1 MMMIALK
8 WRLTIGLLLAGI
20 GLVSAQQADS
30 EPDTLGG
37 KRVEVDYADLLEY
50 VQRGPDLVEQRLVG
64 QVELR
69 QDSIYMYC
77 DSAYIRNETYVRA
90 MRNVIIQQGDSVTA
104 FSDSLVYD
112 SEEGLAQLFGEVVLV
127 NGQQQLFTDR
137 LDYDL
142 NTKIATYT
150 TGATL
155 FNGESQ
161 LSSKRGYYY
170 VNEKTIFFKDSVVV
184 IDPKFNLRADTLQF
198 ETETKVVTFLG
209 PTRIT
214 NDSSVIYCEAGF
226 YDTEQ
231 ERAAFWDR
239 AEFTRGDQQAAA
251 DTIRYDGQAT
261 TYTLDGNAWFNERER
276 QATADRIVYNERTE
290 ETVLIGRAQVED
302 EKQLIEAEEIR
313 YNARK
318 ESYATRG
325 RTVVSDPPNLMY
337 ADQVDFDEYSG
348 MGIASGQVI
357 WQDTSAQLSVHCDTA
372 LYRRTDG
379 YLKAYSKLPSRP
391 YLTTLIEGDSLYMAA
406 DTLVSVRTDS
416 LDSDSSRLL
425 FAYRDVRLF
434 KSDLQGLCDSLAY
447 STQDSLF
454 RMFRDPVMWSDT
466 SQFLADTLLVQL
478 GNQEIDKI
486 FLRQNALILN
496 TPEELFF
503 NEIKGRNI
511 TAHFQEGEVRKM
523 NVVGNASSK
532 YYALDEQNAYI
543 GVNTVD
549 CSEQVV
555 YFSNK
560 DVERIV
566 FLDAPKGQMSPLP
579 RPTGAVHPQWYF
591 PSRPK
596 AFAELFGPPR
606 SREPESK
613 ENETYED
620 EDRTDDQ
627 PPEAGT
633 SAVGTDRDD

>member
-1 MMMIALK
+1 M
-8 WRLTIGLLLAGI
+8 TITRTYLLLAILLLAGAPP
-20 GLVSAQQADS
+20 LLAQPQDS
-30 EPDTLGG
+30 TSRDTLAGR
-37 KRVEVDYADLLEY
+37 RVEVDYADALEY
-50 VQRGPDLVEQRLVG
+50 LQRSPELVEQRLVG

-90 MRNVIIQQGDSVTA
+90 MRNVIIQQGDSITA

-127 NGQQQLFTDR
+127 NGEQQLFTDR

-142 NTKIATYT
+142 VAKVATYT

-170 VNEKTIFFKDSVVV
+170 VDEKTIYFKDSVAVV
-184 IDPKFNLRADTLQF
+184 DPKFNLRADTLQF

-214 NDSSVIYCEAGF
+214 NDSSVIYCEGGF

-231 ERAAFWDR
+231 EKAAFWDQ

-251 DTIRYDGQAT
+251 DTIRYDGGAAT
-261 TYTLDGNAWFNERER
+261 YVLDGNAWFNELER
-276 QATADRIVYNERTE
+276 RATADRIVYNERSE
-290 ETVLIGRAQVED
+290 ATVLIGRARVAE
-302 EKQLIEAEEIR
+302 ETQLIEAEKIR
-313 YNARK
+313 YNARS

-337 ADQVDFDEYSG
+337 ADQMDFDELSG
-348 MGIASGQVI
+348 MGIASGQVV
-357 WQDTSAQLSVHCDTA
+357 WQDTAAQLSVHCDTA

-379 YLKAYSKLPSRP
+379 YLKAFSSLPARP
-391 YLTTLIEGDSLYMAA
+391 YLTTQVEGDSLFLAA
-406 DTLVSVRTDS
+406 DTLVSLRSDT
-416 LDSDSSRLL
+416 LASDSNRLL

-454 RMFRDPVMWSDT
+454 RLFYDPVMWSDT
-466 SQFLADTLLVQL
+466 TQFLGDTLLVQL
-478 GNQEIDKI
+478 SNQEIDKI
-486 FLRQNALILN
+486 YLREKAMILN

-511 TAHFQEGEVRKM
+511 TAHFEAGELRRM
-523 NVVGNASSK
+523 NVVGNASST
-532 YYALDEQNAYI
+532 YYALDEQDAYI
-543 GVNTVD
+543 GVNTVE

-555 YFSNK
+555 YFSDR

-566 FLDAPKGQMSPLP
+566 FLDAPKGQMDPMP
-579 RPTGAVHPQWYF
+579 RPSGEVHPQWRF
-591 PSRPK
+591 ASRPRSIE
-596 AFAELFGPPR
+596 ALFGERAPAN
-606 SREPESK
+606 EPEA
-613 ENETYED
+613 YD
-620 EDRTDDQ
+620 ESEILDVRD
-627 PPEAGT
+627 PPAGDAP
-633 SAVGTDRDD
+633 AVDTGNGD